1 MRGVEWVP
9 VFALAALTISVPLAQ
24 ERPAPEA
31 SKVAPSKEVPDNPR
45 VQRMKNQA
53 TEEVD
58 AMTTF
63 TQQMVDQIF
72 SFGELGFQEV
82 ETHKYLVDLLRKNG
96 FTVQEG
102 IAGIPTA
109 FMATWGSG
117 KPVIAL
123 GSDIDGIPQAS
134 QKPGVAYHSPLI
146 EGAPGHGEGHNS
158 GQAVNITAALA
169 VKKLMEREK
178 LPGTIRIWPGT
189 AEELVGTKAYYV
201 RDGFFKDVDVA
212 LFTHVGN
219 DLNVSWGDREGT
231 GLVSVEYTFRGQT
244 AHSAGAP
251 WRGHSALDAVELMN
265 IGWNYRREHLP
276 LEHRSHYVVT
286 NGGDQPNVVPRTASV
301 WYYFRQTTYPK
312 IKELWELGDTMA
324 RGAAM
329 MTSTELMPVRVLG
342 TAWPQHFN
350 KAVAEATWANIK
362 KVGMPQWSEADQT
375 LAKALQKELGSREQ
389 GLSVK
394 IGDQVGG
401 PVVENR
407 GGGSDDI
414 GDISWNVPTVT
425 LRFPS
430 NIPGLPGHN
439 WANAIAMATPIAHK
453 GATAGAKVQAMTM
466 IDLVTKPTLVQQAW
480 DYFRDVQT
488 KSMKY
493 EPLIRPQDKPAID
506 LNRATMEKYRGEMR
520 KYYYDP
526 SRYKT
531 YLEQLGI
538 DYPTVKKDTKTK
550 EAVPFSYRHHLMS
563 FSFLAAAVRN
573 GCPKPSGARH
583 ARFSAG
589 RRSPTA
595 LRDRGGGGR
604 VPALRIR
611 TAGDTSTREHRDP
624 DGQVRGRGREAHFQ
638 SAAPR

>member
-1 MRGVEWVP
+1 MRRAGWFE
-9 VFALAALTISVPLAQ
+9 VFTVAAFVVATPLAYDAQ
-24 ERPAPEA
+24 KDATPKDE
-31 SKVAPSKEVPDNPR
+31 PR
-45 VQRMKNQA
+45 VERLKHQA
-53 TEEVD
+53 SEDVD
-58 AMTTF
+58 AMATF

-72 SFGELGFQEV
+72 SFGELGFQEQ
-82 ETHKYLVDLLRKNG
+82 ETHRYLVDLLRKNG

-117 KPVIAL
+117 KPVLAL
-123 GSDIDGIPQAS
+123 GSDIDGIPQSS

-189 AEELVGTKAYYV
+189 AEELVGTKAYFV
-201 RDGFFKDVDVA
+201 REGFFKDVDVA

-219 DLNVSWGDREGT
+219 DLNVSWGDRDGT

-251 WRGHSALDAVELMN
+251 WRGKSALDAVELMN

-312 IKELWELGDTMA
+312 IKELWEIGDTMA
-324 RGAAM
+324 KGAAM
-329 MTSTELMPVRVLG
+329 MTGTELLPSRVLG

-362 KVGMPQWSEADQT
+362 RVGMPQWSDADQT
-375 LAKALQKELGSREQ
+375 LARALQKELGSREQ
-389 GLSVK
+389 GLTTKV
-394 IGDQVGG
+394 GDQITG
-401 PVVENR
+401 PVTDNR

-414 GDISWNVPTVT
+414 GDISWTVPTVT

-439 WANAIAMATPIAHK
+439 WANASAMATPIAHK

-466 IDLVTKPTLVQQAW
+466 VDLLTKPALVQQAW
-480 DYFRDVQT
+480 AYFRDVQT
-488 KSMKY
+488 KTMKY
-493 EPLIRPQDKPAID
+493 EPLLRPDDKPAIE
-506 LNRATMEKYRGEMR
+506 LNRAIMDRYRSEMR

-538 DYPTVKKDTKTK
+538 EYPTVKK
-550 EAVPFSYRHHLMS
+550 
-563 FSFLAAAVRN
+563 
-573 GCPKPSGARH
+573 
-583 ARFSAG
+583 
-589 RRSPTA
+589 
-595 LRDRGGGGR
+595 
-604 VPALRIR
+604 
-611 TAGDTSTREHRDP
+611 
-624 DGQVRGRGREAHFQ
+624 
-638 SAAPR
+638 